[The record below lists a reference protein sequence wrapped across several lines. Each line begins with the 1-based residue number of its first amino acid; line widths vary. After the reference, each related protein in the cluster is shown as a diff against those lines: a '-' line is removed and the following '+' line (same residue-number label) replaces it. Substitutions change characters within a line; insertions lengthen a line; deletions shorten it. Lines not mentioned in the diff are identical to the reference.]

1 MSKATEKVSAKKKA
15 SAPKPMLSEAVY
27 EWRILVRRT
36 AAGVGALCG
45 LVSLL
50 YGAPAWV
57 ACVRGGA
64 ASFLIA
70 VLGRQG
76 ERFLTSSDRADLA
89 DDRTESPSTSPPAA
103 TAAPA
108 AATPATEQ

>member
-1 MSKATEKVSAKKKA
+1 MTKLSD
-15 SAPKPMLSEAVY
+15 SEAVFA
-27 EWRILVRRT
+27 WRILVRRT
-36 AAGVGALCG
+36 AAAVGALCG

-57 ACVRGGA
+57 ACVRGGG

-76 ERFLTSSDRADLA
+76 ERFLSSSDRTDLA
-89 DDRTESPSTSPPAA
+89 DDRTETPSTPAHAA

-108 AATPATEQ
+108 PATPATEQ

>member
-1 MSKATEKVSAKKKA
+1 MKRAPVSD
-15 SAPKPMLSEAVY
+15 AVH

-45 LVSLL
+45 LISLL
-50 YGAPAWV
+50 YGAPAWL
-57 ACVRGGA
+57 ACVRGGG

-76 ERFLTSSDRADLA
+76 ERFLSSSDRADLV
-89 DDRTESPSTSPPAA
+89 DDGSETPSTASAA
-103 TAAPA
+103 PAPA
-108 AATPATEQ
+108 AAHSADQ